1 MANRFITDIAKGIAA
16 YYGSTDWEVF
26 KYLA

>member
-16 YYGSTDWEVF
+16 YYGSTDWEDIE
-26 KYLA
+26 YLA